1 MQHLR
6 KNWYNY
12 SVIKSKID
20 LLDRYIILNEIL
32 YRFVCLIKLTLFFAL
47 FTNMHVKVHQ
57 KFGLTSVTVICLITI
72 AHCCHIDDEQI
83 HWQWENRTSIMNCS
97 DICEQLQNINHE
109 VFRHPWTAQV
119 FRFLNNC
126 KLIHALH
133 FLWIVEVTRI

>member
-57 KFGLTSVTVICLITI
+57 KFGLKHLCNSDLFDHNSTLLP
-72 AHCCHIDDEQI
+72 
-83 HWQWENRTSIMNCS
+83 HWWWTDTLAVRE
-97 DICEQLQNINHE
+97 QNINHE
-109 VFRHPWTAQV
+109 LFRHLWTATEHQSWSV
-119 FRFLNNC
+119 QTSMNSSSFQIPKQL
-126 KLIHALH
+126 
-133 FLWIVEVTRI
+133 